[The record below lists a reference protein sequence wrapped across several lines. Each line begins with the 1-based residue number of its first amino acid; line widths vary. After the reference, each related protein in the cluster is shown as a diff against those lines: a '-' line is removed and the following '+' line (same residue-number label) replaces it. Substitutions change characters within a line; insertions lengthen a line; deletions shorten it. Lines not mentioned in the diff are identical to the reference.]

1 MQIRWF
7 AGVFLTLCP
16 PVLALTACDKPKNP
30 AEQASEDARAVAMVE
45 AAQNVKA
52 PPVPIDP
59 QPITA
64 ADIEHNQLYGAGCT
78 LVPVAQPGGD
88 PLVMANDRRALVK
101 LGSKF
106 VTFAADPG
114 SPVLGLGVRTHYV
127 GKAQSLG
134 LARAT
139 GDGTA
144 LGQEGMRWDGRA
156 EIRDAQDRVIWS
168 SAGTLTCSG

>member
-1 MQIRWF
+1 MRIRRL
-7 AGVFLTLCP
+7 AGAVLAFCP
-16 PVLALTACDKPKNP
+16 PLLALSACDKPKSP
-30 AEQASEDARAVAMVE
+30 AEQAAEDARAVAMVE

-52 PPVPIDP
+52 PPMPIDP
-59 QPITA
+59 QPFTA

-78 LVPVAQPGGD
+78 LVPAATPGGD
-88 PLVMANDRRALVK
+88 PLIIANDRRALVK

-144 LGQEGMRWDGRA
+144 LGQDGMRWDGRA